1 MITVQLSGTALTVR
15 GHAGF
20 SRYGSDIV
28 CAAASMLAFTLAA
41 AMEEAGLQRTPE
53 IESACGSFRIAVRP
67 REGERARVEAVF
79 AAIGAGYRLLA
90 ARYPEYVRVMDED
103 SPENSR
109 QRPKTARRTG
119 RRRRRMEKLE
129 WLQAFAEPEQP
140 ETGAAAPTP
149 EQQERL
155 AALSPEGTQA
165 LTQEQ
170 REAAMRQGYAR
181 LKAQFAAVQAVYP
194 QAELSRALEDPRF
207 LRLVTHGVDAKS
219 AYELTHLREL
229 TAEAM
234 AYGARRAREELTAA
248 MQAGYLRPRESGLTP
263 GAGGA
268 FAESPEHW
276 SRQTRE
282 ELKTRARRGETI
294 RL

>member
-1 MITVQLSGTALTVR
+1 
-15 GHAGF
+15 
-20 SRYGSDIV
+20 
-28 CAAASMLAFTLAA
+28 
-41 AMEEAGLQRTPE
+41 
-53 IESACGSFRIAVRP
+53 
-67 REGERARVEAVF
+67 
-79 AAIGAGYRLLA
+79 
-90 ARYPEYVRVMDED
+90 
-103 SPENSR
+103 
-109 QRPKTARRTG
+109 
-119 RRRRRMEKLE
+119 MEKLE

-207 LRLVTHGVDAKS
+207 LRLVTHGV
-219 AYELTHLREL
+219 
-229 TAEAM
+229 
-234 AYGARRAREELTAA
+234 TAA

>member
-41 AMEEAGLQRTPE
+41 AMEEAGLQRAPE
-53 IESACGSFRIAVRP
+53 IESACGNFRIAVRP

-109 QRPKTARRTG
+109 QRPEDGPENGQKEEKDGETGMAAGVRRAG
-119 RRRRRMEKLE
+119 AAGDRRGGTHAGAAGAAGG
-129 WLQAFAEPEQP
+129 AFAGGHAGADA
-140 ETGAAAPTP
+140 GAA
-149 EQQERL
+149 RGGD
-155 AALSPEGTQA
+155 AAGLCAAEGAVCRGAGGLSAG
-165 LTQEQ
+165 
-170 REAAMRQGYAR
+170 G
-181 LKAQFAAVQAVYP
+181 
-194 QAELSRALEDPRF
+194 AE
-207 LRLVTHGVDAKS
+207 
-219 AYELTHLREL
+219 
-229 TAEAM
+229 
-234 AYGARRAREELTAA
+234 
-248 MQAGYLRPRESGLTP
+248 P